1 MTSASLDAALSAAER
16 RFIDANPRSRAR
28 HERARAV
35 LPGGHSRQT
44 LYYAPFPLT
53 VAHGE
58 GARITDVDGHEY
70 LNLVGDFAAGVFG
83 HRSEPI
89 HQAVQQAMRSGIS
102 LSGPNTHEVELAELI
117 SQRIPSIQQV
127 RFCNS
132 GSEACLFAAQLAR
145 HATKRPKLLVFNG
158 AYHGGFMVFR
168 EGDAPLTVPIPVI
181 KATYNDVPGTRA
193 LIRAHAAELAAVMV
207 EPMMGSSGCI
217 PGAPEFLAMLR
228 EETTVAGSPLI
239 FDEVMTSRLGPGGVQ
254 GLRNMQPDLTTLG
267 KFWGGGFAFGAF
279 GGSRDLMRHLDLGA
293 GGSLSQGG
301 TYNNHV
307 LTMTAGLIGAR
318 DVYTSD
324 ACNRLNA
331 LGDFLRE
338 ELNAVG
344 RSLDIAFQATGIGGV
359 LNTHWCVGAIS
370 QPSQVQAAAS
380 PKRRL
385 YHLCMLERGFYIA
398 QRGMVNL
405 SLPTTEADVAGFT
418 RATREFLIEHIDAL
432 RLP

>member
-16 RFIDANPRSRAR
+16 RFIDANPRSRLR

-58 GARITDVDGHEY
+58 GTRITDLDGHEY

-145 HATKRPKLLVFNG
+145 HAMKLPKLLVFNG

-228 EETTVAGSPLI
+228 EETKAAGS
-239 FDEVMTSRLGPGGVQ
+239 
-254 GLRNMQPDLTTLG
+254 
-267 KFWGGGFAFGAF
+267 
-279 GGSRDLMRHLDLGA
+279 
-293 GGSLSQGG
+293 
-301 TYNNHV
+301 
-307 LTMTAGLIGAR
+307 
-318 DVYTSD
+318 
-324 ACNRLNA
+324 
-331 LGDFLRE
+331 
-338 ELNAVG
+338 
-344 RSLDIAFQATGIGGV
+344 QATGIGGV

-418 RATREFLIEHIDAL
+418 RATREFLIEHLDAL